1 MNLSFRPSNRS
12 FPLPDNEE
20 IEAYEEM
27 IALEEEEHQNRL
39 IAQDEDI
46 AAEMRKLDEDDVELT
61 QGPNAV
67 R

>member
-1 MNLSFRPSNRS
+1 
-12 FPLPDNEE
+12 
-20 IEAYEEM
+20 M